1 MITPYSSDPNCY
13 FFLFF
18 IRYHFNMNTKVPCPY
33 CSSLEGFIYVQSHY
47 QCLTCK
53 RVVDDCCG
61 GETVQCAVP
70 IESKKETVVN

>member
-1 MITPYSSDPNCY
+1 
-13 FFLFF
+13 
-18 IRYHFNMNTKVPCPY
+18 MNTKVPCPY

-61 GETVQCAVP
+61 GETVQCVVP
-70 IESKKETVVN
+70 IENKKETVVN